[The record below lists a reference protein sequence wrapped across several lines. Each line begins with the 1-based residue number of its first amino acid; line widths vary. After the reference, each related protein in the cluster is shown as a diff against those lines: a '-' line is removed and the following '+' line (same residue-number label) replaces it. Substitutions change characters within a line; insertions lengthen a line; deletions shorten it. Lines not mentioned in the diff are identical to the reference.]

1 MPTNGSLEARRAT
14 AAGHERMKAPTFN
27 KNFSARSVSAQQA
40 RAKGFALDL
49 SMGGPD
55 AGDDDFLESA

>member
-1 MPTNGSLEARRAT
+1 
-14 AAGHERMKAPTFN
+14 MKAPTFN